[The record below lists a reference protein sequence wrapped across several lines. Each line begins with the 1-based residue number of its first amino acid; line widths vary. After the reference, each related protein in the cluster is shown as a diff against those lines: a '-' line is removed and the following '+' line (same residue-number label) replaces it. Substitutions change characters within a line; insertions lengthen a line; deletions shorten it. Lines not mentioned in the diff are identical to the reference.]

1 MGQVIE
7 TIKKLWT
14 SLKEYWAKKDKRGR
28 TRIVLGLIAA
38 VILIALIVVFMNM
51 TKYTI
56 LYSGLDSDEQTE
68 VSNYLAENR
77 IPFKVEGNTVK
88 VDSTKEESVRMEL
101 SNQGHPYSTP
111 NYDFYFNNVGTLT
124 TSEER
129 KLIEEYQLN
138 QRLADVIKTI
148 DGVKSATVT
157 IAYPNTSSYVLSDQD
172 NDDLTA
178 GVTVTL
184 RGGKKLSETQVAG
197 IQTLVSTSV
206 PGLSVANVSVIDT
219 ATGEALTGTVG
230 THGGS
235 SVSSSSLD
243 LKKDVE
249 TAYEEEIQN
258 KVLTFLNELY
268 GTGNVRVSV
277 NCSVNIDDSIK
288 EIVTYIPSEDNRGVI
303 TSEDLANLRNNS
315 GNGVS
320 GTTGT
325 DTNAQIT
332 ENEDITTYPTVNTG
346 SGTVYVQDEKSYDY
360 LVSYVKEQ
368 VQKQSGVIDNLTVS
382 VILNKESIADSKRQQ
397 LTELISNTA
406 AVDGSKVVI
415 YTDLFNSNGSS
426 TGTEGPLTLLD
437 QYPWLIYAAIGLGV
451 LLLIIIILIIVLRRR
466 KKKKKKGAA
475 VAEEVAPMA
484 EASLTLDADQM
495 EELQDLKIAKGMVMK
510 QKIQDFSQQN
520 PEIAAQLVKGML
532 RGEDK

>member
-7 TIKKLWT
+7 QIKKLWT
-14 SLKEYWAKKDKRGR
+14 SLKEYWANKDKKGR
-28 TRIVLGLIAA
+28 TRIVLGLILA
-38 VILIALIVVFMNM
+38 LALIILLVVFMNM

-68 VSNYLAENR
+68 VSNYLAENQ
-77 IPFKVEGNTVK
+77 IPYKVEGDTIK
-88 VDSTKEESVRMEL
+88 VDASREEAVRMEL

-157 IAYPNTSSYVLSDQD
+157 IAYPNTSSYVLSNED

-206 PGLSVANVSVIDT
+206 PGLSMANVSVIDT
-219 ATGEALTGTVG
+219 ATGEALSGANSSS
-230 THGGS
+230 GGAT
-235 SVSSSSLD
+235 VSSATLD

-249 TAYEEEIQN
+249 NAYEEEIEN

-268 GTGNVRVSV
+268 GSGNVRVSV
-277 NCSVNIDDSIK
+277 NCSVNVDDSIK

-315 GNGVS
+315 GTGVT
-320 GTTGT
+320 GQTGT
-325 DTNAQIT
+325 DTNAEIT

-346 SGTVYVQDEKSYDY
+346 NGTVYIQDEKSYDY

-406 AVDGSKVVI
+406 AVDATKVVI

-426 TGTEGPLTLLD
+426 TGYEDQKSILD
-437 QYPWLIYAAIGLGV
+437 QYPWLIFVLIGV
-451 LLLIIIILIIVLRRR
+451 AVVLLIIIILLIVLRK

-475 VAEEVAPMA
+475 PAEEATPMA
-484 EASLTLDADQM
+484 EQSLTLDAEQM
-495 EELQDLKIAKGMVMK
+495 EELQDIKIAKGLVMK